1 MSNDSVP
8 TDHDQTS
15 TIEKLKEQL
24 RKRQAEF
31 SDRRSSTRLPFGARV
46 SLVGKTEGG
55 SPRSIGDAWVLDV
68 SDDGV
73 SLLTERPFNFNEE
86 MVFDL
91 GSPVTEGYST
101 PIRVVYCTNLIGS
114 IYRIGV
120 RFIN

>member
-1 MSNDSVP
+1 MSNASVP
-8 TDHDQTS
+8 TDHDQAA

-24 RKRQAEF
+24 RERQAEF
-31 SDRRSSTRLPFGARV
+31 RDRRSSTRLPFGARV
-46 SLVGKTEGG
+46 SLVGKPEDV

-73 SLLTERPFNFNEE
+73 GLLTERPFNINDE
-86 MVFDL
+86 MVVDF
-91 GSPVTEGYST
+91 GSAVTEGGST

-114 IYRIGV
+114 IYRIGA